1 MIIMRAKSLLR
12 RKTVKMPDHDT
23 PEYLKNALKFGIR
36 PGLERITRLC
46 EFLDHPERSFR
57 VIHIAGTNGKGSTSA
72 FIASIMAASGLR
84 TGLFTSPFLERF
96 SERIRILN
104 GRDDLIR
111 YSTDDRTGEI
121 PDGALSEL
129 TAVVKKAAD
138 QMVSE
143 GMEHPT
149 EFELVT
155 AICFLYFRDENIDI
169 AVMETGLGG
178 RYDSTNVF
186 DDPVASV
193 ITSIGMD
200 HMDILGSTIGQIAG
214 EKAGIFKKGCPAFCT
229 DPDHMILT
237 PSEAEEVREVL
248 VREAEKAG
256 VSGLEFIVPNTDTV
270 TYGDDLRMSFDA
282 GLGEKVT
289 TTLLGDH
296 QCGNCSLAVKAALSA
311 SRIWPQITDETI
323 REGISLTRW
332 KCRAEVLR
340 TDPLVIMDG
349 CHNLQGALS
358 FSSLYGRLIEKDP
371 SLARVR
377 LVIGVMRDK
386 DMEGIIRTFRD
397 NGIIPEEV
405 WPVKVNNPRSAT
417 SGELYNIIKEVY
429 NVSVGRGDT
438 DVPEEAVRRALD
450 RSLGDKLPLIVTG
463 SLYLLG
469 QVRGVLKGII

>member
-1 MIIMRAKSLLR
+1 
-12 RKTVKMPDHDT
+12 MPDHDT

-46 EFLDHPERSFR
+46 ELLDHPERGFR

-72 FIASIMAASGLR
+72 YLASIMAASGLK
-84 TGLFTSPFLERF
+84 TGIFTSPFLERF
-96 SERIRILN
+96 SERIRILD
-104 GRDDLIR
+104 GREDLVR
-111 YSTDDRTGEI
+111 YSVDDTTGEI

-129 TAVVKKAAD
+129 TARVRKAAD

-155 AICFLYFRDENIDI
+155 AICFLYFRDEQIDI

-178 RYDSTNVF
+178 RFDSTNVF
-186 DDPVASV
+186 DEPIASV

-200 HMDILGSTIGQIAG
+200 HIEVLGDTVGRIAY
-214 EKAGIFKKGCPAFCT
+214 EKAGIFKKGCPVFCT

-237 PSEAEEVREVL
+237 PEEAQEVRKVL
-248 VREAEKAG
+248 MAEAEKTG
-256 VSGLEFIVPNTDTV
+256 VSRLELIVPDTGSV

-296 QCGNCSLAVKAALSA
+296 QCGNCTLAVRAAMSA
-311 SRIWPQITDETI
+311 SGIWPQINEETI
-323 REGISLTRW
+323 REGIALTRW

-358 FSSLYGRLIEKDP
+358 FSSLYGRLIEKDG

-397 NGIIPEEV
+397 NGIVPVEV
-405 WPVKVNNPRSAT
+405 WPVKVDNPRSAT
-417 SGELYNIIKEVY
+417 SDELYNIIKEVY
-429 NVSVGRGDT
+429 NESVGRGDT
-438 DVPEEAVRRALD
+438 DVPEEAVRRAYAG
-450 RSLGDKLPLIVTG
+450 SLGDKLPLIVTG